1 MHSLL
6 GESDLRM
13 VVAFE
18 DLLASAI
25 VLVLGSVILDR
36 AECANYASSDLRREI
51 TNTYYSGCGRKL
63 GRGGLAWRV
72 GRFEINDQ
80 PGSVGVFGIT
90 GCSLPPIW
98 IAILGLFEPKYLR
111 ND

>member
-36 AECANYASSDLRREI
+36 AESVNYGSSALRREI
-51 TNTYYSGCGRKL
+51 TST
-63 GRGGLAWRV
+63 
-72 GRFEINDQ
+72 
-80 PGSVGVFGIT
+80 
-90 GCSLPPIW
+90 
-98 IAILGLFEPKYLR
+98 
-111 ND
+111 